1 MIWSNLWYGLNLFKS
16 SSTTLSMQTSNNAY
30 LPIGRSIININSNA
44 TQYIPLNSIKK
55 QFKDPILGYD
65 ERYNKTN
72 NNDEEIFQSY
82 FNMKKK
88 HLLNFLQSDKCSI
101 PVKLELLMY
110 YKFLFEDYPRSSI
123 MNGGLLDDYNFEE
136 F

>member
-1 MIWSNLWYGLNLFKS
+1 MIWSNLWYGLNLFKPS
-16 SSTTLSMQTSNNAY
+16 SSALSMQTSHNAY

-82 FNMKKK
+82 FNIKKK

-101 PVKLELLMY
+101 PVKLELMMY

>member
-1 MIWSNLWYGLNLFKS
+1 MIWSNLWYGLNLFKP
-16 SSTTLSMQTSNNAY
+16 SSTTMSMHTSNNAY

-44 TQYIPLNSIKK
+44 TQYIPLNWIDK

-72 NNDEEIFQSY
+72 NNNEEIFQSY

-88 HLLNFLQSDKCSI
+88 HLLNLLQSDACSI